1 MRIVVSDAGPLIHL
15 AQIGQLQ
22 LLKNLFKCVS
32 ITAKVKNET
41 VDEGINHG
49 FVDAQIIGEAIQD
62 GWITIE
68 RIFEHQSG
76 SIEQLV
82 IGENISHADAETLL
96 LAKNKDAEL
105 LVDDKVVADLGKMY
119 GLRIWNTW
127 TILLESLSEG
137 LIEIHDIYGA
147 IDELGKKR
155 HKLSQKQAEEIL
167 KAANTTVA
175 RKKNNSY
182 YSDQNK

>member
-22 LLKNLFKCVS
+22 LLKNLFNHVS

-49 FVDAQIIGEAIQD
+49 FADAQIIGKAIED
-62 GWITIE
+62 GWITVDHVLEKLSDSIE
-68 RIFEHQSG
+68 R
-76 SIEQLV
+76 LV

-96 LAKNKDAEL
+96 LAKTKNAEL
-105 LVDDKVVADLGKMY
+105 LVDDKVVADLAKMY
-119 GLRIWNTW
+119 GIRIWNTW
-127 TILLESLSEG
+127 TILLESLGEG
-137 LIEIHDIYGA
+137 FIEIQVINNA

-155 HKLSQKQAEEIL
+155 HKLSEKQSDEIL
-167 KAANTTVA
+167 KAAKTIVT
-175 RKKNNSY
+175 RTKKT
-182 YSDQNK
+182 D

>member
-15 AQIGQLQ
+15 VQIGQLQ
-22 LLKNLFKCVS
+22 LLKNLFKHVS

-49 FVDAQIIGEAIQD
+49 FVDAQIICKAIQD
-62 GWITIE
+62 GWITV
-68 RIFEHQSG
+68 EHVCEDLSG
-76 SIEQLV
+76 SIERLV
-82 IGENISHADAETLL
+82 IGENISQADAETLL
-96 LAKNKDAEL
+96 VAKNKNAEL
-105 LVDDKVVADLGKMY
+105 LVDDKVVANLGKMY

-137 LIEIHDIYGA
+137 FIEMQNINNA

-155 HKLSQKQAEEIL
+155 HKLSEKQAEEIL
-167 KAANTTVA
+167 KASNAIVTC
-175 RKKNNSY
+175 KKKT
-182 YSDQNK
+182 D

>member
-22 LLKNLFKCVS
+22 LLKNLFKSVS

-49 FVDAQIIGEAIQD
+49 FVDAQIINKAIQD

-68 RIFEHQSG
+68 HESEQLAG
-76 SIEQLV
+76 SIERLV

-96 LAKNKDAEL
+96 MSKNKNAEL
-105 LVDDKVVADLGKMY
+105 LVDDKVVADLAKMY
-119 GLRIWNTW
+119 GLRIWSTW

-137 LIEIHDIYGA
+137 LIEKQDINSA
-147 IDELGKKR
+147 INELGKKR

-175 RKKNNSY
+175 RKKNNC
-182 YSDQNK
+182 

>member
-22 LLKNLFKCVS
+22 LLKNLFRRVS

-41 VDEGINHG
+41 VDQGINHG
-49 FVDAQIIGEAIQD
+49 FVDAQIIGKAIQD
-62 GWITIE
+62 GWITVDHVS
-68 RIFEHQSG
+68 EHLAG
-76 SIEQLV
+76 SIERLV

-96 LAKNKDAEL
+96 LAKNKNAEL
-105 LVDDKVVADLGKMY
+105 LVDDKVVANLGKMY

-137 LIEIHDIYGA
+137 FIEMQNINNA

-155 HKLSQKQAEEIL
+155 HKLSEKQAEEIL
-167 KAANTTVA
+167 KAANTTVT
-175 RKKNNSY
+175 RRTKT
-182 YSDQNK
+182 D

>member
-1 MRIVVSDAGPLIHL
+1 LRIVVSDAGPLIHL

-22 LLKNLFKCVS
+22 LLKNLFKSVS

-49 FVDAQIIGEAIQD
+49 FVDAQIISKAIQD
-62 GWITIE
+62 GWITIGHV
-68 RIFEHQSG
+68 FEEQSG

-82 IGENISHADAETLL
+82 VGENISHADAETLL
-96 LAKNKDAEL
+96 LAKNEDAEL
-105 LVDDKVVADLGKMY
+105 LVDDKVVADLAKMY
-119 GLRIWNTW
+119 GIRIWSTW

-137 LIEIHDIYGA
+137 LIEIQDINSA

-175 RKKNNSY
+175 RKKNNC
-182 YSDQNK
+182 

>member
-1 MRIVVSDAGPLIHL
+1 MVSDAGPLIHL

-22 LLKNLFKCVS
+22 LLKNLFKHIS

-49 FVDAQIIGEAIQD
+49 FVDAQIIGKAIQD

-68 RIFEHQSG
+68 HVCEYLSG
-76 SIEQLV
+76 SIERLV
-82 IGENISHADAETLL
+82 IGENISHSDAETLL
-96 LAKNKDAEL
+96 LAKNKNAEL
-105 LVDDKVVADLGKMY
+105 LVDDKVVADLAKMY

-137 LIEIHDIYGA
+137 FIEIQDINKCNRRTGQ
-147 IDELGKKR
+147 E
-155 HKLSQKQAEEIL
+155 
-167 KAANTTVA
+167 TT
-175 RKKNNSY
+175 
-182 YSDQNK
+182 

>member
-22 LLKNLFKCVS
+22 LLKNLFKHVS

-49 FVDAQIIGEAIQD
+49 FVDAQIIGKAIQD
-62 GWITIE
+62 GWITVDNVC
-68 RIFEHQSG
+68 EHLSG
-76 SIEQLV
+76 SIERLV
-82 IGENISHADAETLL
+82 IGENISRADAETLL
-96 LAKNKDAEL
+96 MAKNKNAEL
-105 LVDDKVVADLGKMY
+105 LVDDKVVADLAKMY

-137 LIEIHDIYGA
+137 FIEVQVIKNA

-155 HKLSQKQAEEIL
+155 HKLREKQAEEIL
-167 KAANTTVA
+167 KATNAIVTC
-175 RKKNNSY
+175 KKKT
-182 YSDQNK
+182 D

>member
-1 MRIVVSDAGPLIHL
+1 VVSDAGPLIHL

-22 LLKNLFKCVS
+22 LLKNLFKRVS

-49 FVDAQIIGEAIQD
+49 FIDAKIIGKAVQD
-62 GWITIE
+62 GWITVENVCEEIA
-68 RIFEHQSG
+68 G
-76 SIEQLV
+76 SIERLI
-82 IGENISHADAETLL
+82 IGENISQADAETLL
-96 LAKNKDAEL
+96 LAKHKNAEL
-105 LVDDKVVADLGKMY
+105 LVDDKVVANLAKMY

-137 LIEIHDIYGA
+137 SIELQDINKA

-155 HKLSQKQAEEIL
+155 HKLSEKQAEEIM
-167 KAANTTVA
+167 KAANAIVT
-175 RKKNNSY
+175 RKKKT
-182 YSDQNK
+182 D

>member
-22 LLKNLFKCVS
+22 LLKNLFKHIS
-32 ITAKVKNET
+32 ITAKVTNET

-49 FVDAQIIGEAIQD
+49 FVDAQIIGKAIQD

-68 RIFEHQSG
+68 HVCEYLSG
-76 SIEQLV
+76 SIERLV
-82 IGENISHADAETLL
+82 IGENISHSDAETLL
-96 LAKNKDAEL
+96 LAKNKNAEL
-105 LVDDKVVADLGKMY
+105 LVDDKVVADLAKMY
-119 GLRIWNTW
+119 GLRIWSTW

-137 LIEIHDIYGA
+137 FIEIQDINNA

-155 HKLSQKQAEEIL
+155 HKLSEKQAEEIL
-167 KAANTTVA
+167 KAANATVT
-175 RKKNNSY
+175 RKK
-182 YSDQNK
+182 KTF